1 MSNAHHALPQLA
13 RLYSQPAAA
22 AVLNE
27 ALALLGDGIAAAAIE
42 AGALDAAMPA
52 GVLAIIDAVSLD
64 VIDHKLHETLHA
76 HAHPQTHDHSD
87 HSAHQHKHDHGH
99 DHGHDHKHAHQSQ
112 HDDGHKHDHSHG
124 HDHGHDHDHDHDHG
138 HGHEHE
144 AAHHHA
150 DHDKH
155 DHSHDHAHAKPTH
168 PDKHDA
174 LRLTESAVYVLEK
187 MAHGYSRL
195 GRAAGAG
202 FYDYN
207 ETPPQLWSGLK
218 TFERRN
224 RGIPA
229 ADITDR
235 LTHAAMLAALTIDD
249 SADSALM
256 AANFGPNIAT
266 SSAQVLDMLTEAD
279 RHRFIDRCRELAAR
293 FGPRFEPSAAALT
306 RLNRTQP

>member
-27 ALALLGDGIAAAAIE
+27 AMAMLGDGIAASAIE
-42 AGALDAAMPA
+42 SGALDAAMPA
-52 GVLAIIDAVSLD
+52 GVLAIIDAVSLE
-64 VIDHKLHETLHA
+64 VIDHQLHADLHA
-76 HAHPQTHDHSD
+76 HAHPQTHDHG
-87 HSAHQHKHDHGH
+87 HGH
-99 DHGHDHKHAHQSQ
+99 A
-112 HDDGHKHDHSHG
+112 
-124 HDHGHDHDHDHDHG
+124 HDHDHDHDHAHG
-138 HGHEHE
+138 HGHDHE

-155 DHSHDHAHAKPTH
+155 DHPTAGQHDHSHDHSHAEPAEPAHS
-168 PDKHDA
+168 DKHDA
-174 LRLTESAVYVLEK
+174 SRLTESAVYVLEK

-202 FYDYN
+202 FYDYT

-249 SADSALM
+249 SADSAFI
-256 AANFGPNIAT
+256 AASLGPKIAA
-266 SSAQVLDMLTEAD
+266 SPAQVLEMLPETD
-279 RHRFIDRCRELAAR
+279 RLRFIDRCRELASR
-293 FGPRFEPSAAALT
+293 YGPRFEPSPAALT

>member
-1 MSNAHHALPQLA
+1 MSNHHHALPQLA

-27 ALALLGDGIAAAAIE
+27 AMALLGDGIGAAAIE
-42 AGALDAAMPA
+42 AGALDAAMPS
-52 GVLAIIDAVSLD
+52 GVLAIIDAVSLE

-76 HAHPQTHDHSD
+76 HAHAQVHDHSD
-87 HSAHQHKHDHGH
+87 HSAHQHKHEH
-99 DHGHDHKHAHQSQ
+99 DHGHGHKHDHQNQ
-112 HDDGHKHDHSHG
+112 HDDGHKHDH
-124 HDHGHDHDHDHDHG
+124 DHG
-138 HGHEHE
+138 HGHGHDHE

-155 DHSHDHAHAKPTH
+155 DHSHDHAHAKPAH

-174 LRLTESAVYVLEK
+174 SRLTESAVYVLEK

-235 LTHAAMLAALTIDD
+235 LTHAAMLAALTIDE
-249 SADSALM
+249 SADSELM

-266 SSAQVLDMLTEAD
+266 GSAQVLEMLPATD
-279 RHRFIDRCRELAAR
+279 RHRFIDRCRELASR
-293 FGPRFEPSAAALT
+293 YGPRFEPSPTALT

>member
-27 ALALLGDGIAAAAIE
+27 AMAMLGDGIAASAIE
-42 AGALDAAMPA
+42 SGALDAAMPA
-52 GVLAIIDAVSLD
+52 GVLAIIDAVSLE
-64 VIDHKLHETLHA
+64 VIDHQLHADLHA
-76 HAHPQTHDHSD
+76 HAHPQTHDHG
-87 HSAHQHKHDHGH
+87 HGH
-99 DHGHDHKHAHQSQ
+99 A
-112 HDDGHKHDHSHG
+112 
-124 HDHGHDHDHDHDHG
+124 HDHDHDHDHAHG
-138 HGHEHE
+138 HGHDHE

-155 DHSHDHAHAKPTH
+155 DHPTAGQHDHSHDHAHAEPAEPAH
-168 PDKHDA
+168 SDKHDA
-174 LRLTESAVYVLEK
+174 SRLTESAVYVLEK

-202 FYDYN
+202 FYDYT

-249 SADSALM
+249 SADSAFI
-256 AANFGPNIAT
+256 AASLGPKIAA
-266 SSAQVLDMLTEAD
+266 SAAQVLDMLPETD
-279 RHRFIDRCRELAAR
+279 RLRFIDRCRELASR
-293 FGPRFEPSAAALT
+293 YGPRFEPSPAALT

>member
-1 MSNAHHALPQLA
+1 MSNAHHPLPQLA

-27 ALALLGDGIAAAAIE
+27 AMALLGDGIAAAAIE
-42 AGALDAAMPA
+42 SGALDAVMPS
-52 GVLAIIDAVSLD
+52 GVLAIIDAVSLE
-64 VIDHKLHETLHA
+64 VIDHQLHEDLHA
-76 HAHPQTHDHSD
+76 HAHPQTHDH
-87 HSAHQHKHDHGH
+87 GH
-99 DHGHDHKHAHQSQ
+99 DHGHA
-112 HDDGHKHDHSHG
+112 
-124 HDHGHDHDHDHDHG
+124 HDHDHAHG
-138 HGHEHE
+138 HGHGHDQE

-150 DHDKH
+150 DHNKHDHPTAGHH
-155 DHSHDHAHAKPTH
+155 DHSHDHAHAEPAE
-168 PDKHDA
+168 PAPSDKHDTS
-174 LRLTESAVYVLEK
+174 RLTESAVYVLEK

-249 SADSALM
+249 SADNAFI
-256 AANFGPNIAT
+256 AASLGPKIAA
-266 SSAQVLDMLTEAD
+266 SSAQVLEMLPETD
-279 RHRFIDRCRELAAR
+279 RHRFIDRCRELASR
-293 FGPRFEPSAAALT
+293 YGPRFEPSPAALT